1 MEERQG
7 AAHRIRNLRGHK
19 KCIKR
24 WILRIKYFGHSCIYD
39 ISAKSRYAYAMW
51 QSVAMASLGL
61 LLLSHCDILR
71 VGEPYTHTHKH
82 TQTSATFQLRTKRI
96 CSLVVSCSALL
107 CCVSSSSSCSWLNVK
122 VDWLEKIGIGIGN
135 ERERV
140 CTQLMDNRQV
150 ELNIHACDCQVCMC
164 INR

>member
-1 MEERQG
+1 MG
-7 AAHRIRNLRGHK
+7 AKGCVLQIVDRAGRRSPPWVVLEVNMRINCCVLLPVGARGREAHRIRNLRGHK

-61 LLLSHCDILR
+61 LLSHC
-71 VGEPYTHTHKH
+71 VTFSEWANHTNTH

-107 CCVSSSSSCSWLNVK
+107 CS
-122 VDWLEKIGIGIGN
+122 
-135 ERERV
+135 
-140 CTQLMDNRQV
+140 
-150 ELNIHACDCQVCMC
+150 A
-164 INR
+164 